1 MALRSLMETVA
12 CGHLIQRR
20 KYAKE
25 EDLAKMYEYSQVLFG
40 KLQAMRH
47 SLTNDR

>member
-1 MALRSLMETVA
+1 METVA
-12 CGHLIQRR
+12 YGHLIQRR

-25 EDLAKMYEYSQVLFG
+25 DDLAKMYEYSQMLFG

-47 SLTNDR
+47 ALKKED